1 MFYFKFCQDNAF
13 VVIVLSTFQIYIDIP
28 RVNKQETHKQTNKQ
42 TVTKWL
48 NTFTMGKCRKWIFLF
63 TINIHRKQ
71 IIKFK
76 KIILRFSE
84 WHNAE
89 GTIFSN
95 YIKQEFLTHET
106 KLAYALSLVQPY
118 IYNIHL
124 TCNSTN
130 WQWHKW
136 NKSGFTSLE
145 LRKHSRILLS
155 KHIQLFYG
163 NETFFRKIDLKTGR
177 WPQASKLTVFMSH
190 KLCAVMGFG
199 LRNSE

>member
-1 MFYFKFCQDNAF
+1 MYDYNRYLWLQLVFVCVSLELILERYVLFSVKIMLSSWSFCVNF
-13 VVIVLSTFQIYIDIP
+13 SFFSVP

-106 KLAYALSLVQPY
+106 KLAYALSLEHWKNIKRQPY
-118 IYNIHL
+118 I
-124 TCNSTN
+124 
-130 WQWHKW
+130 
-136 NKSGFTSLE
+136 
-145 LRKHSRILLS
+145 
-155 KHIQLFYG
+155 
-163 NETFFRKIDLKTGR
+163 
-177 WPQASKLTVFMSH
+177 
-190 KLCAVMGFG
+190 
-199 LRNSE
+199 